1 VPERPDRVRLE
12 TNDVAFAGAA
22 VISTNDMRPGQTLD
36 IEGTLFTI
44 VNYQHVK
51 PGKGQAFVKTKLKNI
66 KSGAVVD
73 RTFRA
78 DEKVN
83 LAVLDKREMQYL
95 YEDEAG
101 LVFMDNESYEQVHVD
116 PDLLGIARKFLKDGT
131 VCLIPVYE
139 GTPVG
144 ADLPVTLELEIT
156 ETEPGLKGDRVAG
169 ALKPATLETG
179 ATVQVPLFVTVGDKI
194 KVDTRSGEYLSRA

>member
-1 VPERPDRVRLE
+1 M
-12 TNDVAFAGAA
+12 
-22 VISTNDMRPGQTLD
+22 ISTNDMRPGQTLD
-36 IEGTLFTI
+36 IDGTLFTI

-51 PGKGQAFVKTKLKNI
+51 PGKGQAFVKTKLKNL
-66 KSGAVVD
+66 KSGGVVD

-101 LVFMDNESYEQVHVD
+101 LVFMDNDSYEQVHVD
-116 PDLLGIARKFLKDGT
+116 PELLGDARKFLRDGT

-144 ADLPVTLELEIT
+144 ADLPVTVELEIT

-169 ALKPATLETG
+169 ALKPATVETG
-179 ATVQVPLFVTVGDKI
+179 ATVQVPLFVTIGDKI

>member
-1 VPERPDRVRLE
+1 M
-12 TNDVAFAGAA
+12 
-22 VISTNDMRPGQTLD
+22 ISTNDMRPGQTLELD
-36 IEGTLFTI
+36 GTLFTI

-51 PGKGQAFVKTKLKNI
+51 PGKGQAFVKTKLKNV

-78 DEKVN
+78 DEKVT

-116 PDLLGIARKFLKDGT
+116 PELLGVARKFLKDGT
-131 VCLIPVYE
+131 VCMIPVHD
-139 GTPVG
+139 GTPIG
-144 ADLPVTLELEIT
+144 AELPVAMELEIT
-156 ETEPGLKGDRVAG
+156 ETEPGLKGDRVSG
-169 ALKPATLETG
+169 ALKPATVETG
-179 ATVQVPLFVTVGDKI
+179 AVIQVPLFFETGDRI
-194 KVDTRSGEYLSRA
+194 KVDTRSGDYLSRA

>member
-1 VPERPDRVRLE
+1 
-12 TNDVAFAGAA
+12 

-36 IEGTLFTI
+36 LDGTLFTI
-44 VNYQHVK
+44 VDYQHVK
-51 PGKGQAFVKTKLKNI
+51 PGKGQAFVKTKLKNL

-95 YEDEAG
+95 YADSAG
-101 LVFMDNESYEQVHVD
+101 PVFMDNETYEQIHVD
-116 PDLLGIARKFLKDGT
+116 PDLLGDARRFLKEGMT
-131 VCLIPVYE
+131 CIVPTYE

-144 ADLPVTLELEIT
+144 AELPVTAELAIA
-156 ETEPGLKGDRVAG
+156 ETEPGLKGDRVSG
-169 ALKPATLETG
+169 ALKAATLETG
-179 ATVQVPLFVTVGDKI
+179 ATVQVPLFCETGDVI
-194 KVDTRSGEYLSRA
+194 KVDTRSGEYISRA

>member
-1 VPERPDRVRLE
+1 M
-12 TNDVAFAGAA
+12 
-22 VISTNDMRPGQTLD
+22 ISTNDMRPGQTLD
-36 IEGTLFTI
+36 LDGDLFTI

-51 PGKGQAFVKTKLKNI
+51 PGKGQAFVKTKLKAV

-95 YEDEAG
+95 YEEDAG
-101 LVFMDNESYEQVHVD
+101 LVFMDNESYEQTHV
-116 PDLLGIARKFLKDGT
+116 PRELLGDAVKFLKDGT
-131 VCLIPVYE
+131 ICMVPVYD

-144 ADLPVTLELEIT
+144 AEMPVTMVLEIT
-156 ETEPGLKGDRVAG
+156 ATEPGMKGDRVSG

-179 ATVQVPLFVTVGDKI
+179 AVVQVPLFLETGESI
-194 KVDTRSGEYLSRA
+194 KVDTRSGEYISRA